1 MSRNLMMAGAILLAI
16 ATPLAAGAAILPVA
30 DVETGEPMALPT
42 PVPDVPS
49 VRPSA
54 SVRGLASAPAP
65 ASPHYAPA
73 PNVGPVTGYGPGGM
87 GAVPGAP
94 ANPPYSPGGLSG
106 RR

>member
-1 MSRNLMMAGAILLAI
+1 MTRKLMMAGVILLAI
-16 ATPLAAGAAILPVA
+16 AAPFAAQAA

-54 SVRGLASAPAP
+54 PVDGLANTPAP
-65 ASPHYAPA
+65 MSPYYAPA
-73 PNVGPVTGYGPGGM
+73 ANVGPVTGYGPGGM
-87 GAVPGAP
+87 GAMPGAP
-94 ANPPYSPGGLSG
+94 ANPPYSSGGFGG